1 MSQLDAPIPRMR
13 WKPSPLVLIMV
24 GILLVAGVFL
34 LFPSGRAVRQS
45 KALKLLS
52 SEFVG
57 PKSLS
62 SLYGGYFVTKEN
74 KFEKVQPSDK
84 AQIIVFAPK
93 PTDQV
98 PYNFMDSMNYYQAPS
113 DQKPK
118 IVCLLAPDAACTDW
132 TLFAMVWIGQSLEAN
147 KNGAHTTTMTNLP
160 YSVSSI
166 FSPTGKSP
174 PIPMMNLDANTI
186 KEFKKTFSEFDPQ
199 IQAMALDTLEA
210 NRKLVKSMTGIHQY
224 YQDGKGTNYEIRS
237 PRGIWEFEQAIQDAY
252 PNRQSG
258 R

>member
-1 MSQLDAPIPRMR
+1 MSQLDAPIQRAR
-13 WKPSPLVLIMV
+13 RKPSPLVLIMV
-24 GILLVAGVFL
+24 GILLVAGIFL
-34 LFPSGRAVRQS
+34 LFPSGKAIRQN

-52 SEFVG
+52 SEYVG

-74 KFEKVQPSDK
+74 NFEKVQPSDK

-118 IVCLLAPDAACTDW
+118 IVCLLAPDAACADW

-147 KNGAHTTTMTNLP
+147 KNGTPNMSMTNLS
-160 YSVSSI
+160 YSYT
-166 FSPTGKSP
+166 SPTKAFPAPGMTFQAS
-174 PIPMMNLDANTI
+174 TI

-252 PNRQSG
+252 PNRRSG